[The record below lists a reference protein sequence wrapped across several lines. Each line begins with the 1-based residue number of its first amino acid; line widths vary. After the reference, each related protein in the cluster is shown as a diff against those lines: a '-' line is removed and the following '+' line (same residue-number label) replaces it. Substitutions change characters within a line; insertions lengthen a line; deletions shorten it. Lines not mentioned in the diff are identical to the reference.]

1 VTLFHHAGR
10 ASRGWL
16 RAVLSA
22 SGACAVATLLF
33 HHHADAET
41 TMTSQTETAIEQSQR
56 IGTPSQAAEWGLD
69 TKEWARYE
77 TLMRGIRGRLSTERI
92 SPIEV
97 LGIHARSEA
106 ERRRYAEAW
115 VQTLHEDTAR
125 VLAFEQAVQEA
136 WRRRYGD
143 EHTLDLARVP
153 GRTDDY
159 LKAGDRL
166 VLHTRAVQCAACDVL
181 ASELIERVRANGIG
195 LDIYFVDGD
204 DAELRAWAAR
214 YRIAAEWVQSRRL
227 TLNHDPQTLLRGK
240 EVWRALPD
248 LYVRRGGALRAVAYK
263 DLRWPAVS
271 R

>member
-1 VTLFHHAGR
+1 M
-10 ASRGWL
+10 
-16 RAVLSA
+16 SA

-41 TMTSQTETAIEQSQR
+41 TMTSQTETASEQSQR
-56 IGTPSQAAEWGLD
+56 IGTPSQAAEWGRD

-77 TLMRGIRGRLSTERI
+77 TLMRGIRGRRSTERI

-181 ASELIERVRANGIG
+181 ASELFVCVWVFGFG

-204 DAELRAWAAR
+204 DDELRSKAATNR
-214 YRIAAEWVQSRRL
+214 MLVVWVQSRRL

-263 DLRWPAVS
+263 ALRWPAVS
-271 R
+271 RCSCR